1 MTAGRRFLLLNDRGW
16 TASLNRVGVEEV
28 SDNGSFRKDVRDV
41 WAVTSV
47 EDIEETA
54 RCVVGPDE
62 PFGGRSQEDME
73 RDQWASLSEVLRQQ
87 GVIVDARELNRLPH
101 DVALSERLL
110 ARLGRDAG
118 EATSP

>member
-1 MTAGRRFLLLNDRGW
+1 
-16 TASLNRVGVEEV
+16 
-28 SDNGSFRKDVRDV
+28 
-41 WAVTSV
+41 
-47 EDIEETA
+47 
-54 RCVVGPDE
+54 
-62 PFGGRSQEDME
+62 ME